1 MTIPLLTDKEVAKSV
16 LLVYLL
22 SSLIRE
28 SDFLPL
34 VTLNVYDIITLDS
47 NFLLFVTAT
56 VTLSTSLIDTDKA
69 SDILCFTAKIKD
81 DFVA

>member
-56 VTLSTSLIDTDKA
+56 VTLSTSLIGTDKA
-69 SDILCFTAKIKD
+69 SDILCFTAKIKV